1 MIASFIDSW
10 TLFSATYLA
19 GLFLAAALALTGV
32 FSALKNQFFVGASI
46 ANSSALGALAGVV
59 AFAIF
64 SPGELPH
71 AGHAGSAGHGG
82 DLLFAYLGAGLAA
95 AAASVGVAWFVG
107 ANRAGGYEALNS
119 WIFAMAASLTGIL
132 AARRGGGL
140 DEAEQLFSGNIIGAS
155 GAEAWLFL
163 ALLCIAIAVTLLRG
177 RRLALVSLDPDFAAS
192 AGVSRRV
199 WELFGAAWLGITVGL
214 SIRYAGMLFAFA
226 FLALPAL
233 AARNVARSLAQM
245 FWLAPLLAAA
255 GALLGFFLAN
265 GLDLPLSQTA
275 TACMGAAVVVAN
287 LVGRF
292 SRSRFPVE

>member
-1 MIASFIDSW
+1 MIASFVDSW
-10 TLFSATYLA
+10 ALFSATYLA

-59 AFAIF
+59 VFTAFGPNDGA
-64 SPGELPH
+64 H
-71 AGHAGSAGHGG
+71 AGHAGHGS
-82 DLLFAYLGAGLAA
+82 DMWFAYLGAGLAA
-95 AAASVGVAWFVG
+95 AAASLGVAWFVG
-107 ANRAGGYEALNS
+107 ARRPGGYEALNS

-163 ALLCIAIAVTLLRG
+163 ALLCAAIVVTLLCG
-177 RRLALVSLDPDFAAS
+177 RALAQVSLDPDFAAS
-192 AGVSRRV
+192 AGVSRRA

-233 AARNVARSLAQM
+233 AARNLARSLAQM
-245 FWLAPLLAAA
+245 FWLAPLLAATA
-255 GALLGFFLAN
+255 AFAGFFLAN

-275 TACMGAAVVVAN
+275 TACMGGAVVIASGI
-287 LVGRF
+287 GRL
-292 SRSRFPVE
+292 SRSRFPAE

>member
-1 MIASFIDSW
+1 MIESFVASW
-10 TLFSATYLA
+10 ELFSATYLA

-46 ANSSALGALAGVV
+46 ANASALGALAGVV
-59 AFAIF
+59 AFATF
-64 SPGELPH
+64 APGDLAH
-71 AGHAGSAGHGG
+71 AGRAGHDHATG
-82 DLLFAYLGAGLAA
+82 DMLFAYLGAGLAA
-95 AAASVGVAWFVG
+95 AAASLGVAWFAG
-107 ANRAGGYEALNS
+107 NRRTGGYEALNS
-119 WIFAMAASLTGIL
+119 WIFATAASLTGIL
-132 AARRGGGL
+132 AARRGGGI

-155 GAEAWLFL
+155 GAEAWLFF
-163 ALLCIAIAVTLLRG
+163 ALLLTAIGVTVMRG
-177 RRLALVSLDPDFAAS
+177 RVLALVSLDPDFAAS
-192 AGVSRRV
+192 SGVSRRV

-233 AARNVARSLAQM
+233 AARNLARSLAQM

-255 GALLGFFLAN
+255 SAFIGFFLAN

-275 TACMGAAVVVAN
+275 TAAIAAAVVIASGI
-287 LVGRF
+287 GRF